1 MEHKG
6 LLEVR
11 NLKKYFD
18 TNRGPLQAVD
28 NISFSI
34 EKGRTLGVVGE
45 SGCGKS
51 TLGRTI
57 LRLQEPTSGEIW
69 FNGEDI
75 VKYDKKQVKALRS
88 KMQIIFQDP
97 YSSLNP
103 RMTVSQAIEAPLVLQ
118 GIYKKNDR
126 EGLQKKTGPGSES
139 GICCLRRAGIGPG
152 CVHTG
157 PGTESDA
164 GSSGADGA
172 YISVHHT

>member
-57 LRLQEPTSGEIW
+57 LRLQEPTSGVT
-69 FNGEDI
+69 I
-75 VKYDKKQVKALRS
+75 VSGLTDKEKV
-88 KMQIIFQDP
+88 
-97 YSSLNP
+97 SLNF
-103 RMTVSQAIEAPLVLQ
+103 LV
-118 GIYKKNDR
+118 
-126 EGLQKKTGPGSES
+126 GSGRS
-139 GICCLRRAGIGPG
+139 GIPFCQFLSP
-152 CVHTG
+152 
-157 PGTESDA
+157 
-164 GSSGADGA
+164 
-172 YISVHHT
+172 

>member
-1 MEHKG
+1 MEHQG

-18 TNRGPLQAVD
+18 TPRGPLQAVD

-34 EKGRTLGVVGE
+34 EKGKTLGVVGE
-45 SGCGKS
+45 SGCCKS

-69 FNGEDI
+69 FGGQDI

-88 KMQIIFQDP
+88 RMQIIFQDP

-126 EGLQKKTGPGSES
+126 EGLQKKVREMMDLVG
-139 GICCLRRAGIGPG
+139 LAYR
-152 CVHTG
+152 
-157 PGTESDA
+157 
-164 GSSGADGA
+164 ADGT
-172 YISVHHT
+172 YLSVHHP